1 MNNIIGIVAEK
12 LGHSLSPYIHNYWSK
27 KYKNSFK
34 YEKFELKEKDLKKF
48 FQTYKENKK
57 LHGFNVTIPY
67 KTNFISLCDRITSKA
82 KKIGSV
88 NLVYKKNKKF
98 KGFNVTIPYKTS
110 FISLCDRITSKAKKI
125 GSVNLVYKKNDLIV
139 GDNTDVIG
147 FEKSFKLL
155 NKIPTKNVLLIGAGG
170 AARAVLYFL
179 NKKNI
184 ENIDVFAT
192 SLTRKEDICKDFT
205 ISNFVTKTNFLNS
218 KYDLVINSSSGGMV
232 GKSPLNKNI
241 LKLVDGAKGII
252 DIVYNPEMTEL
263 LKQAKKTNIPY
274 VGGLTMLIEQAKPSF
289 EKWTDA
295 KIKIDNQIYDLARSK
310 LK

>member
-1 MNNIIGIVAEK
+1 MNNTIGIVAEK

-27 KYKNSFK
+27 KYKKNFK

-48 FQTYKENKK
+48 FQSYKKNKK
-57 LHGFNVTIPY
+57 FKGFNITIPY

-88 NLVYKKNKKF
+88 NLVYKKN
-98 KGFNVTIPYKTS
+98 NLTI
-110 FISLCDRITSKAKKI
+110 
-125 GSVNLVYKKNDLIV
+125 

-147 FEKSFKLL
+147 FEKCFNLL
-155 NKIPTKNVLLIGAGG
+155 NKIPKKVLLIGAGG

-192 SLTRKEDICKDFT
+192 SLTRKEDIYKDF
-205 ISNFVTKTNFLNS
+205 IVSSFVSKTNLLNS
-218 KYDLVINSSSGGMV
+218 KYDLIINSSSGGMV
-232 GKSPLNKNI
+232 GKSALNKNI
-241 LKLVDGAKGII
+241 LKLVNSAKGII
-252 DIVYNPEMTEL
+252 DIVYNPEMTTL
-263 LKQAKKTNIPY
+263 LKRAQKNNIPY

-289 EKWTDA
+289 EKWTNA
-295 KIKIDNQIYDLARSK
+295 KIKIDDQIYDLARSK

>member
-1 MNNIIGIVAEK
+1 MNNTIGIVAEK

-27 KYKNSFK
+27 KYKKNFK

-48 FQTYKENKK
+48 FQSYKKNKK
-57 LHGFNVTIPY
+57 FKGFNITIPY

-88 NLVYKKNKKF
+88 NLVYKKN
-98 KGFNVTIPYKTS
+98 
-110 FISLCDRITSKAKKI
+110 
-125 GSVNLVYKKNDLIV
+125 NLII

-147 FEKSFKLL
+147 FEKCFNLL
-155 NKIPTKNVLLIGAGG
+155 NIIPKKVLLIGAGG

-192 SLTRKEDICKDFT
+192 SLTRKEDICKDF
-205 ISNFVTKTNFLNS
+205 IVSSFVSKTNLLNS
-218 KYDLVINSSSGGMV
+218 KYDLIINSSSGGMI
-232 GKSPLNKNI
+232 GKSALNRKI
-241 LKLVDGAKGII
+241 LKLVNRAKGII
-252 DIVYNPEMTEL
+252 DIVYNPEMTTL
-263 LKQAKKTNIPY
+263 LKQAQKNNIPY

-295 KIKIDNQIYDLARSK
+295 KIKIDDQIYDLARSK

>member
-27 KYKNSFK
+27 KYKKRFK

-48 FQTYKENKK
+48 FQAYKKNKK
-57 LHGFNVTIPY
+57 FKGFNVTIPY

-88 NLVYKKNKKF
+88 NLVYKKN
-98 KGFNVTIPYKTS
+98 
-110 FISLCDRITSKAKKI
+110 
-125 GSVNLVYKKNDLIV
+125 NLIF

-179 NKKNI
+179 NKENI

-205 ISNFVTKTNFLNS
+205 ISNFVTKTKFLNF
-218 KYDLVINSSSGGMV
+218 KYDLIINSSSGGMI

-241 LKLVDGAKGII
+241 LKLVDSAQGII
-252 DIVYNPEMTEL
+252 DIVYNPEMTAL
-263 LKQAKKTNIPY
+263 LRQAKKTNTPY

>member
-1 MNNIIGIVAEK
+1 MNNTIGIVAEK

-27 KYKNSFK
+27 KYKINFK

-48 FQTYKENKK
+48 FQSYKKNKK
-57 LHGFNVTIPY
+57 FKGFNITIPY

-88 NLVYKKNKKF
+88 NLVYKKN
-98 KGFNVTIPYKTS
+98 
-110 FISLCDRITSKAKKI
+110 
-125 GSVNLVYKKNDLIV
+125 NLII

-147 FEKSFKLL
+147 FEKCFNLL
-155 NKIPTKNVLLIGAGG
+155 NKMPKKVLLIGAGG
-170 AARAVLYFL
+170 AARSVLYFL

-192 SLTRKEDICKDFT
+192 SLTRKEDICKDF
-205 ISNFVTKTNFLNS
+205 IVSSFVSKTNLLNS
-218 KYDLVINSSSGGMV
+218 KYDLIINSSSGGMI
-232 GKSPLNKNI
+232 GKSALNRKI
-241 LKLVDGAKGII
+241 LKLVNSAKGII
-252 DIVYNPEMTEL
+252 DIVYNPEMTTL
-263 LKQAKKTNIPY
+263 LKQAQKNNIPY

-295 KIKIDNQIYDLARSK
+295 KIKIDDQIYDLARSK

>member
-1 MNNIIGIVAEK
+1 MNNTIGIVAEK

-27 KYKNSFK
+27 KYKKNFK

-48 FQTYKENKK
+48 FQSYKKNKK
-57 LHGFNVTIPY
+57 FKGFNITIPY

-88 NLVYKKNKKF
+88 NLVYKKN
-98 KGFNVTIPYKTS
+98 
-110 FISLCDRITSKAKKI
+110 
-125 GSVNLVYKKNDLIV
+125 NLII

-147 FEKSFKLL
+147 FEKCFNLL
-155 NKIPTKNVLLIGAGG
+155 NKIPKKVLLIGAGG

-192 SLTRKEDICKDFT
+192 SLTRKEDICKDF
-205 ISNFVTKTNFLNS
+205 IVSSFVSKTNLLNS
-218 KYDLVINSSSGGMV
+218 KYDLIINSSSGGMV
-232 GKSPLNKNI
+232 GKSALNRNI
-241 LKLVDGAKGII
+241 LKLVNSAKGII
-252 DIVYNPEMTEL
+252 DIVYNPEMTTL
-263 LKQAKKTNIPY
+263 LKRAQKNNIPY

-289 EKWTDA
+289 EKWTNA
-295 KIKIDNQIYDLARSK
+295 KIKIDDQIYDLARSK